1 MDNKKGAKPYD
12 YTLAGF
18 DAFLDRSIDGND
30 AYTLDDRP
38 NIANQQIN
46 YDQSQVSGKLGST
59 LQIADSITID
69 GIKRRISITDENG
82 IEVTRLGK
90 LKDDSE

>member
-1 MDNKKGAKPYD
+1 MAKEYD
-12 YTLAGF
+12 YTVAGF
-18 DAFLDRSIDGND
+18 DSFMDRSIDDNNY
-30 AYTLDDRP
+30 YTLDDRP
-38 NIANQQIN
+38 TVAAQQMN
-46 YDQSQVSGKLGST
+46 FDQGQVSGALGNT

-90 LKDDSE
+90 LKDDTE